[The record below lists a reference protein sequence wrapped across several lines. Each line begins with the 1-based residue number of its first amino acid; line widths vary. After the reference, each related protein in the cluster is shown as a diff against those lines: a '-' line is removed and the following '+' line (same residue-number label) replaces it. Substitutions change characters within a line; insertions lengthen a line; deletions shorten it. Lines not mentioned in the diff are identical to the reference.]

1 MAGLFSTLDI
11 SRLGLIAQ
19 QAALDVTSHNISN
32 ANTDG
37 YTRQRAEMQ
46 ALFDTEVH
54 AGQPAGRGVEVS
66 DITRIKDGF
75 LDYQVRNQTSAEG
88 TNKAINNYLGE
99 LQNVMNEP
107 TDTGMASLLS
117 NFFTNWHNLAV
128 NPQTETTRGLVV
140 SQTEALTDQLNST
153 YKKLQDLKANCNSEI
168 DSEVSNINSTLDK
181 IDDLNKQIINVKA
194 SGVEPNDLMD
204 ERDSLLNSL
213 SEYFNI
219 NVDDKK
225 LYGVD
230 VTASNGSQ
238 LSGTSLVQVKDS
250 DKEVRFSYVNN
261 IQEVKNADG
270 TVKTDSS
277 GNPVYDL
284 TYYRNGDKTS
294 EKNRVDVYVSG
305 LTQDQ
310 LNQIQTNRVLWADK
324 DGNAI
329 GLSVDSNGNTIAS
342 GQDSNHPINL
352 TSDSS
357 ALNLFKSTNGTLKGT
372 SSVQNDIDN
381 YTDYLNKVAKAVAL
395 TVNTVESG
403 STSASS
409 ASDTLPFFVNSD
421 VAKYTVD
428 SNGKSE
434 LSGANLDAVLA
445 AEKDI
450 TAGNIS
456 INKEIADD
464 PMKIKTRLSDVGNQD
479 ESDNT
484 TDGNTDGKRAQ
495 AVADLANK
503 LINIQGILPDTTRDN
518 LFSASGLNQPLGV
531 DSNGVN
537 TVQNYAG
544 GNTVSD
550 YFTNIVTNLGTKVNE
565 ASTTLKNSKLQLQS
579 LQQSRDS
586 VSGVS
591 LDEEMTNLIQ
601 FNHAYQ
607 ANAKVIATVD
617 ELLDVVVNNLK
628 K

>member
-310 LNQIQTNRVLWADK
+310 LNEIQTNRVLWADK

>member
-434 LSGANLDAVLA
+434 LSGANLDAALA

>member
-1 MAGLFSTLDI
+1 MSGLFSTLDT

-19 QAALDVTSHNISN
+19 QAALDVTSHNIAN

-37 YTRQRAEMQ
+37 YTRQRADLQ

-54 AGQPAGRGVEVS
+54 AGQPEGRGVEVS
-66 DITRIKDGF
+66 DIKRIKDSF
-75 LDYQVRNQTSAEG
+75 LDYQVRNQTSEQG
-88 TNKAINNYLGE
+88 TNKSINNYLGQ
-99 LQNVMNEP
+99 LQNIMNEP
-107 TDTGMASLLS
+107 SDAGMASLFS

-140 SQTEALTDQLNST
+140 NQTKALTDQLNST

-181 IDDLNKQIINVKA
+181 IDSLNNQIINVKA

-213 SEYFNI
+213 SGYFNV

-225 LYGVD
+225 LYGIE

-238 LSGTSLVQVKDS
+238 LLGTSLVQVKDS
-250 DKEVRFSYVNN
+250 DKEVRFSYVSN
-261 IQEVKNADG
+261 IKKVDG
-270 TVKTDSS
+270 TTDASNNS
-277 GNPVYDL
+277 VYHL
-284 TYYRNGDKTS
+284 TYYKYGDKTS
-294 EKNRVDVYVSG
+294 EKNRVDVYVKMNS
-305 LTQDQ
+305 DQ
-310 LNQIQTNRVLWADK
+310 LNQLNSNRVLWADK
-324 DGNAI
+324 DGNTI
-329 GLSVDSNGNTIAS
+329 GLTVDKDGKPITN
-342 GQDSNHPINL
+342 GQDSSNPINF
-352 TSDSS
+352 SS
-357 ALNLFKSTNGTLKGT
+357 SFMFTPTDGTLKGT
-372 SSVQNDIDN
+372 SSVQTDIDK
-381 YTDYLNKVAKAVAL
+381 YTDYLNKIAKAIAL
-395 TVNTVESG
+395 TVNAVESG
-403 STSASS
+403 STAASS
-409 ASDTLPFFVNSD
+409 DSDTLPFFVNGD
-421 VAKYTVD
+421 VAESKYTTD
-428 SNGKSE
+428 TDGKNILTGSN
-434 LSGANLDAVLA
+434 LAAVLN

-456 INKEIADD
+456 INKEIYDN
-464 PMKIKTRLSDVGNQD
+464 PMKIKTRVHDVGNAD
-479 ESDNT
+479 ESNNT
-484 TDGNTDGKRAQ
+484 QDGNTDGKRAQ

-503 LINIQGILPDTTRDN
+503 LLNVQGILSTTTRSD
-518 LFSASGLNQPLGV
+518 LFSSSGLNQQFSA
-531 DSNGVN
+531 DINGVN
-537 TVQNYAG
+537 TVQDYAG

-550 YFTNIVTNLGTKVNE
+550 YFTDCVTKLGVEVNE
-565 ASTTLKNSKLQLQS
+565 SGTTLKNSQLQLQS

-617 ELLDVVVNNLK
+617 QLLDVVINNLK